1 METIEAQDSSCI
13 VQSESNSTIHD
24 EIVPTYGLIV
34 INHAYNEGK
43 LTFKEWLELSRQWAL
58 KIIENNQLSL
68 RQKPKAPD

>member
-1 METIEAQDSSCI
+1 METIEAQDSSCT

-24 EIVPTYGLIV
+24 ETVPSYGLIV

-43 LTFKEWLELSRQWAL
+43 LTFKEWLELSRQWAE

-68 RQKPKAPD
+68 RQKPKALD